1 VTWTTIP
8 RWLYEHELPDDR
20 LQEVYVT
27 AARNEADG
35 LARRLRE
42 LDDERLVVAAALSE
56 ALALVAEAE
65 EALGRYRTPA
75 GGGRA
80 TVSELR
86 RALPTPDRR
95 RLGRGP

>member
-1 VTWTTIP
+1 VSWTTIP
-8 RWLYEHELPDDR
+8 RWLYENDLPDDR

-27 AARNEADG
+27 AARQKADD

-56 ALALVAEAE
+56 ALALVADAA
-65 EALGRYRTPA
+65 EALGRYRTPG

-80 TVSELR
+80 AVSEVR
-86 RALPTPDRR
+86 RALPPPDRR
-95 RLGRGP
+95 RRRGP